1 MSAVPTPETPAPM
14 PAMPPVPLA
23 IRMLL
28 TWTAILPLVL
38 IVRFA
43 LAPLVSTWPDVLGFA
58 LTVTI
63 VVPIAVGFAVPML
76 TRGYHALR
84 RRSRR

>member
-1 MSAVPTPETPAPM
+1 MSAAPTPEPAAPM
-14 PAMPPVPLA
+14 PAMPHVPLA

-38 IVRFA
+38 LVRFA
-43 LAPLVSTWPDVLGFA
+43 LAPLVASWPDVLGFA

-76 TRGYHALR
+76 TRGYHAMR
-84 RRSRR
+84 RRSR

>member
-14 PAMPPVPLA
+14 PAMPHVPLA

-38 IVRFA
+38 LVRFA
-43 LAPLVSTWPDVLGFA
+43 LAPLVASWPDVLGFA

-84 RRSRR
+84 RRSR